1 MGDSLEQGQL
11 TRQHIGQTGR
21 QNKHENMWDGK
32 ILVCTCGRV
41 TKIVDLSKTYNMD
54 SIKIKINKYKY
65 NS

>member
-21 QNKHENMWDGK
+21 QNKTWKYVRRKNIG
-32 ILVCTCGRV
+32 VYTCERV

-54 SIKIKINKYKY
+54 
-65 NS
+65 